1 MLPGKTSD
9 PGRAGEDNRQFI
21 EAVLWV
27 ARRRSPWRDPPAKFG
42 ALTMIKF
49 AKKIENYL
57 EKFVNIWKQKGF
69 LRLLLSIFQWLLIL
83 VNARRRKLRRFCK
96 ISKGRGL
103 EIGALSTP
111 VVKRSEGE
119 IYYADYF
126 PTESLLLTYKDVKL
140 QDVVEVD
147 FLLENISYREICKKT
162 GTFDYVVASH
172 VFEHIPNPIG
182 WLRELSEILKPSGII
197 SLAIPDKRH
206 TGEYFRNETTLN
218 QLLRYDDENLD
229 TPSIEQLTDCVSN
242 LFEIDT
248 IDTWILDSTRIRA
261 EKSKLDLPTIIQRAN
276 NGEYIDNHCT
286 AWTSESFRTTLLEA
300 IRIRDIPLKLH
311 RLYKPA
317 ILRGEFFAQ
326 LRKC

>member
-1 MLPGKTSD
+1 
-9 PGRAGEDNRQFI
+9 
-21 EAVLWV
+21 
-27 ARRRSPWRDPPAKFG
+27 
-42 ALTMIKF
+42 
-49 AKKIENYL
+49 
-57 EKFVNIWKQKGF
+57 
-69 LRLLLSIFQWLLIL
+69 
-83 VNARRRKLRRFCK
+83 
-96 ISKGRGL
+96 L

-126 PTESLLLTYKDVKL
+126 PAESLVLTYKDVKL

-147 FLLENISYREICKKT
+147 FLLNNIASYREICKKT
-162 GTFDYVVASH
+162 GSFDYVIASH

-182 WLRELSEILKPSGII
+182 WLRELSEILKPNGII

-206 TGEYFRNETTLN
+206 TSEYFRNETTLN
-218 QLLRYDDENLD
+218 QLFRFDDENLD
-229 TPSIEQLTDCVSN
+229 KPSIEQLTDCGSN

-248 IDTWILDSTRIRA
+248 IDTWMLDSLRIRA
-261 EKSKLDLPTIIQRAN
+261 EKSKLDIAAIIQRAN

-300 IRIRDIPLKLH
+300 IRIRDIPLTLH

-317 ILRGEFFAQ
+317 ILRSEFIAQ